1 MLGYYLDTKT
11 WFNLF
16 RVIGGHTL
24 HNIFL
29 VGIQL
34 RTISY
39 YTTILSNWQTWP
51 QFHLSMSLWSL
62 QHMWEFLVP
71 HISLWSLQHMW
82 WTTIEIQTLLLLG
95 WRNSTG
101 REAACQ
107 TWNRSW
113 KVRIYQRFQELAEND
128 LCCWWWWSLRRM
140 EQWRRVHEKLYW
152 DKRQNP
158 LTSEKVLREYSESL
172 NPLKLFLSKNPNKL
186 HGIFCEQLFHNCQCK
201 SIASTQFVP
210 L

>member
-1 MLGYYLDTKT
+1 
-11 WFNLF
+11 
-16 RVIGGHTL
+16 
-24 HNIFL
+24 
-29 VGIQL
+29 
-34 RTISY
+34 
-39 YTTILSNWQTWP
+39 
-51 QFHLSMSLWSL
+51 
-62 QHMWEFLVP
+62 
-71 HISLWSLQHMW
+71 
-82 WTTIEIQTLLLLG
+82 
-95 WRNSTG
+95 
-101 REAACQ
+101 
-107 TWNRSW
+107 
-113 KVRIYQRFQELAEND
+113 